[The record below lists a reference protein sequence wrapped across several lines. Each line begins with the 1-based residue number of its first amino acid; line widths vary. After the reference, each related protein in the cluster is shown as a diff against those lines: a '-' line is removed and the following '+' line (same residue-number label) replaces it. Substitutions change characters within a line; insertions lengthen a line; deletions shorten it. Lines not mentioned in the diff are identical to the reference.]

1 MGGSR
6 RGGGLDM
13 VRIKG
18 MMGSRLAGGGGGG
31 GLWMAK
37 I

>member
-1 MGGSR
+1 MGVWGS
-6 RGGGLDM
+6 RGGGSLDM

-18 MMGSRLAGGGGGG
+18 MMGSRGGGG
-31 GLWMAK
+31 GLGMAK